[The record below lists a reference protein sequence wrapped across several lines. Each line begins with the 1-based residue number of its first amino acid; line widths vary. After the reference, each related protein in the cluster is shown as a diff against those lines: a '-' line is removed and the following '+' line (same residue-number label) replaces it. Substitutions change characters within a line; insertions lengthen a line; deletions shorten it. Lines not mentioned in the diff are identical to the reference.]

1 MNVELDRNL
10 SDKEIFTKKCGSKNI
25 KYLLTTCIGCHK
37 ERECITWKWTKRS
50 SDYCKSCFARY
61 VSSQSP
67 KHVKHGLSIHP
78 IYQSYKNMLN
88 RCYNEKC
95 SQYQYYGAKGIRVCD
110 KWLDKEKGLVSFFS
124 WSVQNNWSKGL
135 QIDRIDNKGNY
146 EPTNAQWITQ
156 LQNLQKMEN
165 LFGIEGRKVKCT
177 ELNLKKK
184 SKSKENKKSELKID
198 PPEDLESF
206 TKLDEYFVGC

>member
-1 MNVELDRNL
+1 MNVELDRDL
-10 SDKEIFTKKCGSKNI
+10 SNKEIFTTKRGTKSI
-25 KYLLTTCIGCHK
+25 RYILTTCIGCNK

-50 SDYCKSCFARY
+50 SDYCKHCFAKY

-78 IYQSYKNMLN
+78 IYQSYKNMVN
-88 RCYNEKC
+88 RCYNQNAP
-95 SQYQYYGAKGIRVCD
+95 QYQYYGAKGIRVCD
-110 KWLDKEKGLVSFFS
+110 KWLDKEKGLLSFFS

-146 EPTNAQWITQ
+146 EPGNAQWITQ

-165 LFGIEGRKVKCT
+165 LFGVLGRRVKCT
-177 ELNLKKK
+177 ELKFKK
-184 SKSKENKKSELKID
+184 NKIEEKKIELNVD

-206 TKLDEYFVGC
+206 NKLDDYFPCS